1 MRGLLEIYTEQ
12 SALIKKG
19 EDSVEQKFV
28 ITIGRQFGSGGSEVG
43 YRLAQ
48 EMGIPYYDKD
58 LIVKAAKESGIN
70 EHVFAQEDEKATG
83 SFLYSLVL
91 APHAAVANYL
101 NWSEESVNE
110 RIFKAQANYIR
121 KVADQ
126 SSCVIVGRC
135 ADYALEEYPN
145 VLSVFIRA
153 DMKDRIRRIAKLYD
167 LTDAK
172 AKDKIIKIDKQRA
185 SYYNYYT
192 SKKWGDV
199 ASYDL
204 CLNSSV
210 FGINGTVEMLK
221 RAIEEREAEIRPIFN
236 VERKNK

>member
-110 RIFKAQANYIR
+110 RIFRAQANYIR

-135 ADYALEEYPN
+135 ADYILWDREN
-145 VLSVFIRA
+145 LFRVFLHA
-153 DMKDRIRRIAKLYD
+153 DIENRKHRIAEISE
-167 LTDAK
+167 TTPEK
-172 AKDKIIKIDKQRA
+172 AEDIIRKKDKIRA
-185 SYYNYYT
+185 NYYSFHT
-192 SKKWGDV
+192 NNRWTEL
-199 ASYDL
+199 ANYDL
-204 CLNSSV
+204 CLNTGKIGIDASV
-210 FGINGTVEMLK
+210 QVIKAMVENKLK
-221 RAIEEREAEIRPIFN
+221 
-236 VERKNK
+236 K